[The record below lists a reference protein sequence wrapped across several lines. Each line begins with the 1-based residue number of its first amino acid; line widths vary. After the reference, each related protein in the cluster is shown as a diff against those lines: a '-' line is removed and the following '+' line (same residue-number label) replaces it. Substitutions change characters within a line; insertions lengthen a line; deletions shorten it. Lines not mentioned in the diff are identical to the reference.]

1 MANCGQSSS
10 GRQRESGQSGPVRPS
25 QTQSDRAQTDRFLA
39 QSGPPGRVAARPART
54 ARHCPALPDTSGQ
67 AWPAWADCLPDCQI
81 CKSSSVWLPHSY
93 LGYLQSV
100 PPSSLPLLP
109 GAERDR
115 QNGVRPHVTTL
126 PSSGLRG
133 NCKLMLSHKR
143 NLHHAVS
150 LSSWPATAATRHLNL
165 LPAQLQ
171 LATQHSSTQYTPQ
184 QNITPVSQQ

>member
-1 MANCGQSSS
+1 MANCGQRSS

-25 QTQSDRAQTDRFLA
+25 QTGPRQTVFQLSLA
-39 QSGPPGRVAARPART
+39 RRVGSPPGLLGT